1 MITWMVSYGRASLFA
16 IFEKSSGSSHVVVCA
31 RMNSEVVKVQENDAR
46 AVKSRK
52 AQVEHMA
59 VE

>member
-16 IFEKSSGSSHVVVCA
+16 IFEKSSSSSYVVVCA
-31 RMNSEVVKVQENDAR
+31 RMNSVAVEVQENDTR
-46 AVKSRK
+46 AVKSRN
-52 AQVEHMA
+52 ARVARVA